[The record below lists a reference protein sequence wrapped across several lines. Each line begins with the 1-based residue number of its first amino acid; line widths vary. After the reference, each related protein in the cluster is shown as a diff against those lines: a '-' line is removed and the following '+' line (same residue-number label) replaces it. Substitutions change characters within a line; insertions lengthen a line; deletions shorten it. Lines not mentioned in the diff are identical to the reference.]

1 MSLKAFLIDEPLVEW
16 PDINRR
22 GVRQLFTLP
31 TPAGSRDRPLVAP
44 SRRAILTGIKIPAT
58 V

>member
-1 MSLKAFLIDEPLVEW
+1 MSLKAFLIDQPLVEC

-22 GVRQLFTLP
+22 VVRQLFTLA
-31 TPAGSRDRPLVAP
+31 TPGSRDSPLVAP